1 MMKNR
6 IDIPDLKAYYIRH
19 DIRCQ
24 RCHNKMLAGNQYYA
38 AKKIWIDFTC
48 IGCARGV
55 DIEINQF
62 NAILRE
68 FGFKPIGVRY
78 ALSE

>member
-6 IDIPDLKAYYIRH
+6 IDIPDLKAYYIHH

-24 RCHNKMLAGNQYYA
+24 RCHNKMLAGSQYYA
-38 AKKIWIDFTC
+38 AKKIWVDFTC

-55 DIEINQF
+55 DIEVNQF

-68 FGFKPIGVRY
+68 FNFKPLGVRY